1 MNMCLLNLGLKEE
14 SKRLQK
20 NKIIFIRGKDNS

>member
-1 MNMCLLNLGLKEE
+1 MNMGLLNLGLKEE

-20 NKIIFIRGKDNS
+20 NKISFIRGKDNS